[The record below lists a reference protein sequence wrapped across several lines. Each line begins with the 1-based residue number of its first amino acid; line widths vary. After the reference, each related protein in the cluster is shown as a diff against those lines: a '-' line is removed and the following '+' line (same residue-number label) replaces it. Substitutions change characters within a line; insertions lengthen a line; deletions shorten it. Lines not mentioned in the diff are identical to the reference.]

1 MNGNPLNLISAS
13 QVKHHRLKHGNDMHV
28 KPDSGMHGESDN
40 DKHAEPDNDI
50 YIEHCNDMHGE
61 PGNDRYVGSDD
72 DKHGEAGNDART
84 RFQGDVPTYQ
94 IEPEPYKKPGPHMRT
109 GFSESKGV
117 SE

>member
-1 MNGNPLNLISAS
+1 
-13 QVKHHRLKHGNDMHV
+13 
-28 KPDSGMHGESDN
+28 MHGESDN

-84 RFQGDVPTYQ
+84 RFQGATPIYQ
-94 IEPEPYKKPGPHMRT
+94 IGPELKNPARTCEP
-109 GFSESKGV
+109 GFPSQKG
-117 SE
+117 